1 MDRSQKSREE
11 KMEEARQK
19 LKLFQETNKTGFKE
33 DGTYRG
39 ILSVTSGLD
48 RPTKPLKSISTS
60 EMICN
65 RIANKL
71 KYEQEQIAYGNP
83 DAPRAGGKD
92 QLVDEGGMSG
102 HPDGQRVLVGG
113 HEHGFIAAVTAAFRD
128 HYPLSLKPQHF
139 WLMITQAV
147 AVHVSKISFRK
158 WH

>member
-1 MDRSQKSREE
+1 MHNLWK
-11 KMEEARQK
+11 A
-19 LKLFQETNKTGFKE
+19 LF
-33 DGTYRG
+33 
-39 ILSVTSGLD
+39 SG
-48 RPTKPLKSISTS
+48 KFI
-60 EMICN
+60 
-65 RIANKL
+65 KL

-139 WLMITQAV
+139 WLMIAQAV
-147 AVHVSKISFRK
+147 AVHVSTILLTCPLVVMGHYTLRNQLLL
-158 WH
+158 